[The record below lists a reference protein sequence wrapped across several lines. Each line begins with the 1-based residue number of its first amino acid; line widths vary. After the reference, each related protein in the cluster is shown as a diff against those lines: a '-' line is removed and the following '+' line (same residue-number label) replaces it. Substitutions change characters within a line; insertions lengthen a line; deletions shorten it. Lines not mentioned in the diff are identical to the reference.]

1 MSDFEQNGGETA
13 DGPDETTLLAST
25 YLDGEATTDERA
37 LVETSPDALDA
48 VREFEQVR
56 TVLGAT
62 APNAALSER
71 EGHLAAALDVW
82 DRMSDLERAGEVT
95 PSDGIDAAAGA
106 AVSTP
111 ISDARRTRERKRR
124 PGGMTIPQWALGAA
138 AGLVVIA
145 GVGAVL
151 LGVVNGDETDS
162 SEIAVE
168 QVAEDPASEVDAL
181 EAAEA
186 AEVAGEN
193 VGADA
198 QPIETNLSDDA
209 AVADDRDDAT
219 VAADSDGLF
228 AEEESAGE
236 PDSAASNEA
245 PADAPG
251 SEQPAPAPEFPLIE
265 IESAED
271 LAVYGSL
278 VVPAIETAETAER
291 DVDLEPVDGTCE
303 AELGLEELLEPVLY
317 QGVEVGV
324 GIDLGNRVVYAYD
337 RDDCS
342 VVESVGLPTDTRGDD
357 DVLTTTQP

>member
-1 MSDFEQNGGETA
+1 MSDFEQNGGDTA
-13 DGPDETTLLAST
+13 DGPDETTLLASA

-48 VREFEQVR
+48 VRELEQLR

-111 ISDARRTRERKRR
+111 ISDARRTRERARR

-162 SEIAVE
+162 DEVAVE

-198 QPIETNLSDDA
+198 RPVETDLSDDA
-209 AVADDRDDAT
+209 AVADDRDAT
-219 VAADSDGLF
+219 TTGDGLF
-228 AEEESAGE
+228 AEEEAAGE
-236 PDSAASNEA
+236 SDLAASNEA
-245 PADAPG
+245 ADDAPG

-271 LAVYGSL
+271 LAVYGGL
-278 VVPAIETAETAER
+278 AVPAIEAGETDQR
-291 DVDLEPVDGTCE
+291 DVDFEPVDGTCE
-303 AELGLEELLEPVLY
+303 AELGLEELLEPVIY

-324 GIDLGNRVVYAYD
+324 GVDLGNRVVYAYD
-337 RDDCS
+337 RDDCGI
-342 VVESVGLPTDTRGDD
+342 VESVALPTDTRGGDD
-357 DVLTTTQP
+357 SPNATQP